1 MSSISSDSLFHFT
14 PSADNLIGILTKE
27 FLPRFCC
34 EEITLEG
41 EETTSFIKHA
51 FPMVCFC
58 DIPLSQIKNHINTYG
73 CYGLGMSKTWGITKR
88 LNPVVYLN
96 KTSTFSH
103 SLYKTLKMS
112 AKMNKNQE
120 VATKELSETI
130 GETLRY
136 LKPYSGN
143 FERNGKAIKYVKFY
157 NEREWR
163 YVPKY
168 SFKDGSWAITKEEY
182 NNPVTR
188 AQENTATEGAKLS
201 FEPSDIKYII
211 VKEEKEILSMIVA
224 LRKIKKKYDANTI
237 EILTSRIITSEQI
250 LNDL

>member
-14 PSADNLIGILTKE
+14 SSADNLIGILTKE

-34 EEITLEG
+34 EKIILEG
-41 EETTSFIKHA
+41 EETKVFINNA

-73 CYGLGMSKTWGITKR
+73 CYGLGMSKTWGMAKG
-88 LNPVVYLN
+88 LNPVVYLS

-103 SLYKTLKMS
+103 SLYKTMRRIIDQKV
-112 AKMNKNQE
+112 AKI
-120 VATKELSETI
+120 VARKEALETV
-130 GETLRY
+130 GEIVRY

-143 FERNGKAIKYVKFY
+143 FERNGKVIKDVRFY

-163 YVPKY
+163 YVPKHSSY
-168 SFKDGSWAITKEEY
+168 SGRWSITKEEY
-182 NNPVTR
+182 DNPVTR
-188 AQENTATEGAKLS
+188 AQENTAFEGAKLS

-211 VKEEKEILSMIVA
+211 VKEEKEILSMINV
-224 LRKIKKKYDANTI
+224 LRKIKKKYDVKTV